1 MRALAAGYE
10 KAARRRPVAGQQD
23 LDAAQLDFAW
33 ASAGS
38 CFSLQEEVEN
48 AYVKAGQ
55 VVIAFSD
62 RGENVRGEGA
72 CCLRFRGLYW
82 VLVSQSGEH
91 G

>member
-1 MRALAAGYE
+1 MGLGGQTR
-10 KAARRRPVAGQQD
+10 KAARSRPVACQEELG
-23 LDAAQLDFAW
+23 AALLDFAW

-38 CFSLQEEVEN
+38 RFSLQAEIQN
-48 AYVKAGQ
+48 GSVKAGQ
-55 VVIAFSD
+55 TVIAFSEEQ
-62 RGENVRGEGA
+62 ENVRREGA